1 MTTKRSDA
9 IERRADRLMRMVD
22 DFLGEP
28 STKWL
33 NDARIEILGGL
44 LERIELAIA
53 EAKERT
59 F

>member
-1 MTTKRSDA
+1 MNA
-9 IERRADRLMRMVD
+9 AVERRADALMALVEDELGDPPEVERLHR
-22 DFLGEP
+22 L
-28 STKWL
+28 
-33 NDARIEILGGL
+33 RIEILGGL